1 MAKTYWRQG
10 GRGGWDVRVTKKGGM
25 GTGRLRWDDFQFK
38 NYMKNISYE
47 MPKVLGQKIQELSE
61 HVLATVKG
69 EGEMMGRTRNNVSY
83 LDIAESLAIMP
94 IGKNNGLN
102 DIQGAR
108 IYPAPFRGDKSGPIA
123 SRMRGYPITLPSLY
137 NSVKSAW
144 SYGDEFTMGKG
155 GTVAPSATFQP
166 RPRKGRDP
174 NWFRPKDKFPGIGT
188 GRRRLAVYDYIS
200 IFEEELD
207 KELTR
212 EIPKIMTQF
221 LRASSTYRRGPGG
234 GR

>member
-25 GTGRLRWDDFQFK
+25 GTGRLRWDDLQFK

-47 MPKVLGQKIQELSE
+47 MPKVLGQKIRELSD

-69 EGEMMGRTRNNVSY
+69 EGEMMGRQSNNISY
-83 LDIAESLAIMP
+83 LDIAESLDIMP

-144 SYGDEFTMGKG
+144 DYGDAFTMYSG
-155 GTVAPSATFQP
+155 GTVVPSATFQP
-166 RPRKGRDP
+166 QPRNGRDP

-188 GRRRLAVYDYIS
+188 GRRRLAVYDYIK
-200 IFEEELD
+200 IFEDELD

-212 EIPKIMTQF
+212 EIPKIMTKF
-221 LRASSTYRRGPGG
+221 LSASSTYRRGPGG
-234 GR
+234 R

>member
-1 MAKTYWRQG
+1 
-10 GRGGWDVRVTKKGGM
+10 
-25 GTGRLRWDDFQFK
+25 
-38 NYMKNISYE
+38 
-47 MPKVLGQKIQELSE
+47 MPRVLGQKIEELSR

-69 EGEMMGRTRNNVSY
+69 EGEMMGRTRNNISY
-83 LDIAESLAIMP
+83 LDIAESLEIMP

-123 SRMRGYPITLPSLY
+123 SRMRGYPVTLPSLY
-137 NSVKSAW
+137 NGVKAAW
-144 SYGDEFTMGKG
+144 SYGDAFTPPAVG
-155 GTVAPSATFQP
+155 GRVTPAATFQP
-166 RPRKGRDP
+166 QPRKGRDP
-174 NWFRPKDKFPGIGT
+174 NFFRPKDKFPGIGT

-200 IFEEELD
+200 IFEDELD